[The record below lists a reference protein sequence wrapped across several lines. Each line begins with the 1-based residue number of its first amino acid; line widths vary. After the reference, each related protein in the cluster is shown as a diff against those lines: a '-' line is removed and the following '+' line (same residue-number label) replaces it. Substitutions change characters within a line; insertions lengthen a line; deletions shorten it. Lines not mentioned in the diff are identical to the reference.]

1 MMFNYNVTVKF
12 ANESWFTK
20 RFKSE
25 FFAKIYANKMRKKKT
40 VNEVLVCTSF
50 R

>member
-1 MMFNYNVTVKF
+1 MMFNYDVTVKS
-12 ANESWFTK
+12 NETYFTK

-40 VNEVLVCTSF
+40 INEVLVCTSF